1 MSSIETNVIWKSK
14 DGEWRLI
21 LYNLR
26 TGRPANP
33 AMTVIT
39 GRSASSDPHTLTLSI
54 RTRTGPSRSRGSRAR
69 AQPRTKQGRFTTRE
83 MASRPRK
90 ANGQFKK
97 KRR

>member
-1 MSSIETNVIWKSK
+1 
-14 DGEWRLI
+14 
-21 LYNLR
+21 
-26 TGRPANP
+26 
-33 AMTVIT
+33 MT
-39 GRSASSDPHTLTLSI
+39 
-54 RTRTGPSRSRGSRAR
+54 SRSRSSRAR